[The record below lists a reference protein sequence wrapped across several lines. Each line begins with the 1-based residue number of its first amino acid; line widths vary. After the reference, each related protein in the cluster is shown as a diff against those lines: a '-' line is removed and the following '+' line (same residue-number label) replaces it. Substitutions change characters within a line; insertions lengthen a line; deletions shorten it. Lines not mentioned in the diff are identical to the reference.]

1 MVQAFSVFLD
11 TFVICTCTALLI
23 LLSGFYT
30 PGFEGD
36 GIVLTQ
42 NSLAA
47 VVGDWGRLFVSV
59 ALSLFV
65 FTCILYNYYL
75 GENSLQFLSRNRLVL
90 LVFRALVLA
99 LVVWGSMQDLS
110 TVFAFADITMTC
122 LAFVNLV
129 ALALLFKVGLRVMR
143 DYDEQR
149 KAGIQQPVFDSSKF
163 ADLTWTVT
171 PGLPIRRRKPPPT
184 RQLAKFR
191 RSADI
196 LLPGRPV
203 RGRLLHLR
211 SPLRMLSMRAVK
223 NLLVLYTGGTIGM
236 LETAEGL
243 APAGGFDA
251 RMREHLAQLTDAP
264 QVQWTLQE
272 MNPLLDSANMQQH
285 NWLAMRDAIVAA
297 VDAGHDGV
305 LLLHGTDS
313 LAYSAAA
320 LSFLLLG
327 LPVPVLLTGSMLPAG
342 APGSDA
348 WGNLCG
354 ALRLLEQG
362 LEAGVQLYFH
372 GQLLHGCRASKLRS
386 EAFDA
391 FAALPRHREGERA
404 AELPAALSYRQQRQ
418 PVNLAVMPVF
428 PACKPGT

>member
-1 MVQAFSVFLD
+1 
-11 TFVICTCTALLI
+11 
-23 LLSGFYT
+23 
-30 PGFEGD
+30 
-36 GIVLTQ
+36 
-42 NSLAA
+42 
-47 VVGDWGRLFVSV
+47 
-59 ALSLFV
+59 
-65 FTCILYNYYL
+65 
-75 GENSLQFLSRNRLVL
+75 
-90 LVFRALVLA
+90 
-99 LVVWGSMQDLS
+99 
-110 TVFAFADITMTC
+110 
-122 LAFVNLV
+122 
-129 ALALLFKVGLRVMR
+129 
-143 DYDEQR
+143 
-149 KAGIQQPVFDSSKF
+149 
-163 ADLTWTVT
+163 
-171 PGLPIRRRKPPPT
+171 
-184 RQLAKFR
+184 
-191 RSADI
+191 
-196 LLPGRPV
+196 
-203 RGRLLHLR
+203 
-211 SPLRMLSMRAVK
+211 MRAVK

-305 LLLHGTDS
+305 LVLHGTDS

-348 WGNLCG
+348 WDNLCG
-354 ALRLLEQG
+354 ALRLVEQG
-362 LEAGVQLYFH
+362 LEDGVQLYFH

-404 AELPAALSYRQQRQ
+404 GELPVALSYRQQRQ

-428 PACKPGT
+428 PGLQAAHLKALLDSDVQGLLLECYGSGTGPSDDQALLEVLRAARQRGVLLVAISQCPEGSVVFDTYAAGNRLRGAGLVSGGGMTREAALGKMFALLGAGLNVDAAEQWFALDLCGERA

>member
-1 MVQAFSVFLD
+1 
-11 TFVICTCTALLI
+11 
-23 LLSGFYT
+23 
-30 PGFEGD
+30 
-36 GIVLTQ
+36 
-42 NSLAA
+42 
-47 VVGDWGRLFVSV
+47 
-59 ALSLFV
+59 
-65 FTCILYNYYL
+65 
-75 GENSLQFLSRNRLVL
+75 
-90 LVFRALVLA
+90 
-99 LVVWGSMQDLS
+99 
-110 TVFAFADITMTC
+110 
-122 LAFVNLV
+122 
-129 ALALLFKVGLRVMR
+129 
-143 DYDEQR
+143 
-149 KAGIQQPVFDSSKF
+149 
-163 ADLTWTVT
+163 
-171 PGLPIRRRKPPPT
+171 
-184 RQLAKFR
+184 
-191 RSADI
+191 
-196 LLPGRPV
+196 
-203 RGRLLHLR
+203 
-211 SPLRMLSMRAVK
+211 MRAVK

-305 LLLHGTDS
+305 LVLHGTDS

-327 LPVPVLLTGSMLPAG
+327 LPAPVLLTGSMLPAG

-348 WGNLCG
+348 WDNLCG
-354 ALRLLEQG
+354 ALRLVEQG
-362 LEAGVQLYFH
+362 LEDGVQLYFH

-391 FAALPRHREGERA
+391 FAALPRHRDGERA
-404 AELPAALSYRQQRQ
+404 AELPAALGYREQRQ

-428 PACKPGT
+428 PGLQAGHLKALLDSGVHGLLLECYGSGTGPSDDQALLDVLREARQRGVLLAAISQCPEGSVVFDTYAAGNRLRGAGLVSGGGMTREAALGKMFALLGAGLDVDAAEQWFALDLCGERA